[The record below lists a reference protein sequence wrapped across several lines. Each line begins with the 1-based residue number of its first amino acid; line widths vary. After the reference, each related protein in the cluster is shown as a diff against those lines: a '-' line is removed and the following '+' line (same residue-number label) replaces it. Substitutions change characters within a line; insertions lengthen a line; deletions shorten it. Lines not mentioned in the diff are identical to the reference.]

1 MDCRLLPLVK
11 PMYLTALRASGLES
25 VYLSR
30 AYSELAGELVR
41 PSLDREGRGYDDKTG
56 HAICSAK
63 CGNPTIVKLSLHD
76 MPFPQA
82 G

>member
-41 PSLDREGRGYDDKTG
+41 PSLDREGRGYNDNWTCNVCNMFSK
-56 HAICSAK
+56 
-63 CGNPTIVKLSLHD
+63 
-76 MPFPQA
+76 MW
-82 G
+82 